1 LTNITNLFPN
11 IVDVQVETPEQ
22 LLERTMPILKACDK
36 MIIVTVD
43 DRAGFWQTNI
53 FKAGAS
59 NAEAN
64 LAIDIVKKHLMETIV
79 S

>member
-1 LTNITNLFPN
+1 MTNLVNLFPATN
-11 IVDVQVETPEQ
+11 EVQSETPEQ
-22 LLERTMPILKACDK
+22 LLERTLPVLKGCDK
-36 MIIVTVD
+36 LIIINID

-64 LAIDIVKKHLMETIV
+64 LAIDIVKRHLLETIT

>member
-1 LTNITNLFPN
+1 LTNLVNLFPTTN
-11 IVDVQVETPEQ
+11 ELLDETPEQ
-22 LLERTMPILKACDK
+22 LLGRVLPSINTCDK
-36 MIIVTVD
+36 VIIITVD

-64 LAIDIVKKHLMETIV
+64 LAVDIVKKHLLETIT

>member
-1 LTNITNLFPN
+1 MTNLVNLFPSTN
-11 IVDVQVETPEQ
+11 EVLDETPEQ
-22 LLERTMPILKACDK
+22 LLERTLPVLKGCDK
-36 MIIVTVD
+36 VIIITVD

-64 LAIDIVKKHLMETIV
+64 LAVDIVKKHLMETIT

>member
-1 LTNITNLFPN
+1 MNNLVNLFPATN
-11 IVDVQVETPEQ
+11 ELLDETPEQ
-22 LLERTMPILKACDK
+22 LLERTLPVLKDCDK
-36 MIIVTVD
+36 VIIITVD

-64 LAIDIVKKHLMETIV
+64 LAIDIVKRHLLETIV

>member
-1 LTNITNLFPN
+1 MTNLVNLFPTTN
-11 IVDVQVETPEQ
+11 ELLDETPEQ
-22 LLERTMPILKACDK
+22 LLGRVLPAINTCDK
-36 MIIVTVD
+36 VIIITVD

-64 LAIDIVKKHLMETIV
+64 LAVDIVKKHLLETIT

>member
-1 LTNITNLFPN
+1 MTNLVNLFPTTN
-11 IVDVQVETPEQ
+11 ELLDETPEQ
-22 LLERTMPILKACDK
+22 LLGRVLPSINTCDK
-36 MIIVTVD
+36 VIIITVD

-64 LAIDIVKKHLMETIV
+64 LAVDIVKKHLLETIT

>member
-1 LTNITNLFPN
+1 
-11 IVDVQVETPEQ
+11 V
-22 LLERTMPILKACDK
+22 
-36 MIIVTVD
+36 IIITVD
-43 DRAGFWQTNI
+43 DRAGFWQNNI

-64 LAIDIVKKHLMETIV
+64 LAVDIVKKHLMETIT

>member
-1 LTNITNLFPN
+1 MTNLVNLFPTTN
-11 IVDVQVETPEQ
+11 DVLEETPGQ
-22 LLERTMPILKACDK
+22 LLGRVLPTINTCDK
-36 MIIVTVD
+36 VIIITVD

-53 FKAGAS
+53 FKAGAT

-64 LAIDIVKKHLMETIV
+64 LAVDIVKRHLLETIV

>member
-1 LTNITNLFPN
+1 LTNLVNLFPTTN
-11 IVDVQVETPEQ
+11 ELLDETPEQ
-22 LLERTMPILKACDK
+22 LLERTLPVLKGCDK
-36 MIIVTVD
+36 VIIITVD

-64 LAIDIVKKHLMETIV
+64 LAIDIVKKHLMETIT

>member
-1 LTNITNLFPN
+1 MTNLINLFPN
-11 IVDVQVETPEQ
+11 TNDVQIETPEQ
-22 LLERTMPILKACDK
+22 LLERCLPVIKGCDK
-36 MIIVTVD
+36 LIIIAVD

-59 NAEAN
+59 NADAN

-79 S
+79 Q